1 MKLKSLFIFF
11 LFLFFF
17 LLFPLKIHAWS
28 SVIHDYLCPANL
40 EVSCTIADDRFF
52 VRDYPFGNI
61 GHLCLDNKPDC
72 PPRLVAKYYM
82 KKYFISPD
90 KDPKLLA
97 AAAHLLQDSAC
108 PDHWFPMR
116 EFAGR
121 IIVPFAPKWVTKTE
135 GMVGEAVSRH
145 LTSWDYPL
153 VYRGQIIHLNQSYL
167 DNEKVKIEAFV
178 NQQPKESMEEL
189 ARQIKIKS
197 FWAKIRSFREII
209 YIVFIILLLILPFVF
224 RQWLKTKKGKGDLIA
239 IIALFGLFALILSL
253 GFLFY

>member
-1 MKLKSLFIFF
+1 MKLKSFFICF

-17 LLFPLKIHAWS
+17 LLFPTKIHAWS
-28 SVIHDYLCPANL
+28 SVIHDYLCPINL

-52 VRDYPFGNI
+52 QRDYPFGNI

-72 PPRLVAKYYM
+72 PPRLVAKYYV

-97 AAAHLLQDSAC
+97 AAAHLLQDSVC

-135 GMVGEAVSRH
+135 GMVGDAVSRH
-145 LTSWDYPL
+145 LTNWDYPIE
-153 VYRGQIIHLNQSYL
+153 YHSQTIHLNQAYL
-167 DNEKVKIEAFV
+167 DNEKIKIKAFL
-178 NQQPKESMEEL
+178 NQQPPESIEEL
-189 ARQIKIKS
+189 GRQIKIKS
-197 FWAKIRSFREII
+197 FWAKIRSLREML
-209 YIVFIILLLILPFVF
+209 YLVFLILILVLPFTIWSW
-224 RQWLKTKKGKGDLIA
+224 RKNKKKKSDLVIT
-239 IIALFGLFALILSL
+239 LSLLGLFFLIYLL
-253 GFLFY
+253 GYLFY

>member
-1 MKLKSLFIFF
+1 MKLKFLLIGFFFFFFFF
-11 LFLFFF
+11 LF
-17 LLFPLKIHAWS
+17 PSKINAWS
-28 SVIHDYLCPANL
+28 SVIHDYLCQADL

-52 VRDYPFGNI
+52 QRDYPFG
-61 GHLCLDNKPDC
+61 GVAHLCLDNKPDC
-72 PPRLVAKYYM
+72 PPRLVAKYYV

-97 AAAHLLQDSAC
+97 AAAHLLQDSVC

-145 LTSWDYPL
+145 LTSWDYPIE
-153 VYRGQIIHLNQSYL
+153 YHGQMIHLNQAYL
-167 DNEKVKIEAFV
+167 DNEKVKIEAFLK
-178 NQQPKESMEEL
+178 QQPQESLEEL
-189 ARQIKIKS
+189 ARQIKIKN
-197 FWAKIRSFREII
+197 FWAQVRSLREII
-209 YIVFIILLLILPFVF
+209 YIVLIILLLILPFVLWS
-224 RQWLKTKKGKGDLIA
+224 WLKTKKSKGDLTAMIF
-239 IIALFGLFALILSL
+239 LFGLFIFILVL